1 MKINGCSYNFL
12 CSMVYYIKDGS
23 LNLVATCRRYL
34 NYMPKPSYNTSQT
47 KD

>member
-1 MKINGCSYNFL
+1 MAAHTTFCAQWL
-12 CSMVYYIKDGS
+12 YYIKDGS
-23 LNLVATCRRYL
+23 LNLVATCRRCL